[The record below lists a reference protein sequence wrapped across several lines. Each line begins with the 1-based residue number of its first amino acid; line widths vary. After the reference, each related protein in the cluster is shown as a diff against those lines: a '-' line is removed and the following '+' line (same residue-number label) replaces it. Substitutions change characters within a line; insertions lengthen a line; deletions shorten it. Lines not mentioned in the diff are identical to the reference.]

1 MNYYERIQRSL
12 DYIEENLK
20 NSIEIEKVAQESF
33 MSISSFYRM
42 FYALV
47 GHTVKDYIRKRRLS
61 CAANELLNT
70 KKRIIDIALDYQ
82 YESQEAFTRAFS
94 NYFEITPGR
103 YRKFKKGI
111 KSMERVNLMEKY
123 FESHG
128 MEDKYPDIKVLK
140 ELKPMS
146 VAYYYA
152 YGKSP
157 EIIAITKVLSWAKKN
172 NLLNGDNSH
181 RFFGFDN
188 PSPSPDRDEY
198 GYEFW
203 MTVSE
208 DENIKG
214 DEEIKIKKFEGG
226 KYAVIN
232 TSLSD
237 ISNAWNRFISWI
249 KISKYEFGTHQCLEE
264 HLLSDEEINE
274 KTVDEL
280 IENLQLDL
288 YMPIREG

>member
-20 NSIEIEKVAQESF
+20 SSIEIEMVAQESY
-33 MSISSFYRM
+33 MSISNFYRM

-82 YESQEAFTRAFS
+82 YESQEAFTRAFR

-103 YRKFKKGI
+103 YRKLKKEI

-123 FESHG
+123 FETHG
-128 MEDKYPDIKVLK
+128 IEDKYPDIKVLK
-140 ELKPMS
+140 ELKPMR
-146 VAYYYA
+146 VAYYHA

-157 EIIAITKVLSWAKKN
+157 EIIAITKVLNWAKRN
-172 NLLNGDNSH
+172 NLLNGDNNH
-181 RFFGFDN
+181 RYFGFDN

-198 GYEFW
+198 GYEF
-203 MTVSE
+203 
-208 DENIKG
+208 
-214 DEEIKIKKFEGG
+214 
-226 KYAVIN
+226 
-232 TSLSD
+232 
-237 ISNAWNRFISWI
+237 
-249 KISKYEFGTHQCLEE
+249 GTHQCLEK
-264 HLLSDEEINE
+264 HLLNDEDINE
-274 KTVDEL
+274 KAVDEL
-280 IENLQLDL
+280 IVNLQLDL
-288 YMPIREG
+288 YMPIKEG